1 VANAIA
7 VELGQGGAH
16 LKKVFMQ
23 VGSMG
28 CKSTKCWLVDVS
40 AWYLSY
46 CLMSDVTSVQIRS
59 DDIWLADISACCL
72 WYCLW
77 CQMLPVSRL
86 GLMRSGWRI

>member
-40 AWYLSY
+40 AWYL
-46 CLMSDVTSVQIRS
+46 
-59 DDIWLADISACCL
+59 
-72 WYCLW
+72 
-77 CQMLPVSRL
+77 
-86 GLMRSGWRI
+86 